1 MPYKDPM
8 TRRLSNREAQRRR
21 RAKLKA
27 EKEARAAVVGAEAV
41 AVVVPDKSPTEPQR
55 SAGVQELEVATPG
68 KAAAILTDRV
78 SSPTA
83 LRPSDPES
91 LPIPGPIV
99 EASPLDIP
107 DWAPRSLI
115 VPTGR
120 LKGQPFTL
128 DDWQVEFIRES
139 FNPDI
144 TEAGISLARKN
155 GKTGLIAA
163 VVLWHLLNRED
174 WNYTVTSEDDK
185 FARRMFDSIHDIA
198 HGSGY
203 GEVIE
208 TFTSKPQKI
217 VNESHRNKGY
227 HLPGNRGIS
236 GEGEDVDLAIVDE
249 AGLLPESSRGLWNTQ
264 HSSLTARDGLFIAL
278 GTQKTGP
285 MFAEMRERKNMKHVA
300 FRIYETPEHYAL
312 DDPEGWRLANPSLGT
327 IKSERNLAAR
337 AASVLHTPAD
347 QNDFRID
354 ELNQP
359 IEPKAA
365 YILELSDVQRM
376 MERPPL
382 ERSGPCILGVDL
394 GGSTSMSAISAFWP
408 YVQRL
413 EIYGCFPR
421 LPNLQNREQRDAAK
435 GVYIKAHSD
444 RDLIV
449 RGEYESNIPE
459 FLTYVL
465 EQLQGQH
472 ILGIG
477 FDRFRV
483 NNLREALVLAGLQH
497 LRQVQRGTGGQKV
510 SDASDDIRAF
520 QHFAREGNLN
530 IGRGAGLLVSAL
542 RYTRLK
548 PDGSNNFSI
557 IKDADNH
564 RTDPVS
570 ASVIACGLGRPF
582 AKNIIPSPDN
592 NSGPACVVVGNSD

>member
-1 MPYKDPM
+1 MPYKDPL

-27 EKEARAAVVGAEAV
+27 EKEAAVVGAEAV
-41 AVVVPDKSPTEPQR
+41 AVVVPEKAAQVAAEPASPPSPVQDTPAPLRAPERPTEPF
-55 SAGVQELEVATPG
+55 L
-68 KAAAILTDRV
+68 
-78 SSPTA
+78 
-83 LRPSDPES
+83 
-91 LPIPGPIV
+91 PGPIV

-128 DDWQVEFIRES
+128 DDWQVEFLRLA
-139 FNPDI
+139 FDPGI

-174 WNYTVTSEDDK
+174 WNYSITSEDAK
-185 FARRMFDSIHDIA
+185 FARRMRDSIYNTA
-198 HGSGY
+198 AASGY
-203 GEVIE
+203 GEVVE
-208 TFTSKPQKI
+208 MFKTPPPGRI
-217 VNESHRNKGY
+217 VNESRRSEGY
-227 HLPGNRGIS
+227 HLPGNKGIS

-249 AGLLPESSRGLWNTQ
+249 AGLLPESSRSLWNTQ
-264 HSSLTARDGLFIAL
+264 HSSLSARDGLFIAL

-285 MFAEMRERKNMKHVA
+285 MFAEMRERKNMNHVA

-337 AASVLHTPAD
+337 AATVLETPAD

-365 YILELSDVQRM
+365 YILDLSDVQRM
-376 MERPPL
+376 MKRDPL

-435 GVYIKAHSD
+435 GVYLKAHSD
-444 RDLIV
+444 GDLIV

-465 EQLQGQH
+465 EQLQGEH
-472 ILGIG
+472 ILCIG

-497 LRQVQRGTGGQKV
+497 LRQAARGTGGQKV

-530 IGRGAGLLVSAL
+530 VGRGLGLLVSAL

-592 NSGPACVVVGNSD
+592 NSGPSVVVVGNSD